1 MGIRLEAGKR
11 YVTRYGWITSP
22 ICEDLEAEENGT
34 MRFYAGDFSWDIEGR
49 VFRISED
56 RDDIVAE
63 HVEVAVL
70 PDVPDVP
77 DVPDTDEQLVGN
89 LMFEIGGQFVSSLAR
104 AYQFADSSNRQ
115 KIRNTFREY
124 WMKYAEL
131 VAAEVSKANGGAN

>member
-11 YVTRYGWITSP
+11 YVTRSGWITSP

-49 VFRISED
+49 VFRLSED

-70 PDVPDVP
+70 PDVPD
-77 DVPDTDEQLVGN
+77 DLEHQTLEMMRKL
-89 LMFEIGGQFVSSLAR
+89 GGEFIQHLASAYLR
-104 AYQFADSSNRQ
+104 ADRSNQQ

-124 WMKYAEL
+124 WSNYHDM
-131 VAAEVSKANGGAN
+131 VAYGTKGGSR

>member
-11 YVTRYGWITSP
+11 YVTRCGWITSP

-34 MRFYAGDFSWDIEGR
+34 MRFYAGDFSWGIEGT
-49 VFRISED
+49 VFRIGED

-70 PDVPDVP
+70 PDVPDDYDHLIV
-77 DVPDTDEQLVGN
+77 EKMEEL
-89 LMFEIGGQFVSSLAR
+89 GGSFVRTLAG
-104 AYQFADSSNRQ
+104 AYICGDSVNRG

-124 WMKYAEL
+124 WQKYADL
-131 VAAEVSKANGGAN
+131 VADDIAPTNGGAN

>member
-11 YVTRYGWITSP
+11 YVTRSGWITPP

-34 MRFYAGDFSWDIEGR
+34 MRFYAEDFSWDIEGR

-70 PDVPDVP
+70 PDVPD
-77 DVPDTDEQLVGN
+77 TDEQLVGN
-89 LMFEIGGQFVSSLAR
+89 LMFEIGGQFVSSLSR

>member
-49 VFRISED
+49 VFRTGED
-56 RDDIVAE
+56 RDDLLAE

-70 PDVPDVP
+70 PDVPDTY
-77 DVPDTDEQLVGN
+77 DLLIAEK
-89 LMFEIGGQFVSSLAR
+89 MMEIGGSFVRSLGGAYICGDPENR
-104 AYQFADSSNRQ
+104 A
-115 KIRNTFREY
+115 KIRNTFREHWKNY
-124 WMKYAEL
+124 SEII
-131 VAAEVSKANGGAN
+131 ANEFSYLDRTSE